1 MLVKGPFSLVIACA
15 AFVGSFLGTF
25 SGVSGT
31 TFSGEAWAQKKK
43 VVVVQFKGPAADK
56 YRIAV
61 MKSVFHSGID
71 VVPDKT
77 LVKVEADLGLQKVSD
92 SYTGV
97 SRELKLSGFVSGIIT
112 GGRRP
117 KARVI
122 VHDATG
128 KPIGGQIFQATSAP
142 KLMAMVAAGAGP
154 KVASVLGAGGGAAAA
169 EPVAEAKAPAKEE
182 AVAAAEPAADEE
194 KPRKRKRADDA
205 EKAKEEEDSADKAGA
220 DADVAA
226 AADEDEVVSKKKAK
240 SGGKGLRAAFVMRM
254 FSRNFAYN
262 QSVLG
267 NQQGYQAPASNFNN
281 LPLVP
286 APGIAL
292 DFFPMSALGF
302 FGSFN
307 KAIAGSKDSG
317 GSVYA
322 TTAFSWLVGAKGRIG
337 VSSFEIEPSV
347 GYGAQVFT
355 IENLATAPMRINV
368 APVDYRFARLGSGLR
383 IPLSSGGAFTVGGH
397 YLHILSA
404 GDILTEA
411 KYFKGSAVGGE
422 LSADVLFPLSFAK
435 GFDVSVGL
443 DFRRMAFA
451 FTPTKTPA
459 SGRIA
464 GGAIDQYIGLNLAV
478 GYNIG
483 L

>member
-1 MLVKGPFSLVIACA
+1 MTVKSPFSLLIACA
-15 AFVGSFLGTF
+15 AFVGTFLGAFSGSTTF
-25 SGVSGT
+25 S
-31 TFSGEAWAQKKK
+31 SGEAWAQKKK

-97 SRELKLSGFVSGIIT
+97 SRELKLAGFVSGIIT

-122 VHDATG
+122 VHDPSG

-142 KLMAMVAAGAGP
+142 KLMAMVAAGSGP
-154 KVASVLGAGGGAAAA
+154 KVAAVLGGGGGGG
-169 EPVAEAKAPAKEE
+169 EPVAEAPAEKA
-182 AVAAAEPAADEE
+182 AVAAAEPAAKEDKAAAEEEE
-194 KPRKRKRADDA
+194 KPRKRKRGED
-205 EKAKEEEDSADKAGA
+205 KAKEEDEDKAGA

-226 AADEDEVVSKKKAK
+226 SADEDEVVSKKKK
-240 SGGKGLRAAFVMRM
+240 STGKGIRAAFVMRM

-262 QSVLG
+262 QSFAG
-267 NQQGYQAPASNFNN
+267 NQQGYQAPESKFSN

-292 DFFPMSALGF
+292 EFFPMSSLGF
-302 FGSFN
+302 FGSYN

-322 TTAFSWLVGAKGRIG
+322 TTAFQWLIGAKGRIA
-337 VSSFEIEPSV
+337 VSSVEIEPSV
-347 GYGAQVFT
+347 GYGAQAFT
-355 IENLATAPMRINV
+355 IENLATAPGRINV

-397 YLHILSA
+397 YLYILGA
-404 GDILTEA
+404 GDILNEA

-422 LSADVLFPLSFAK
+422 LSADYLFPLSFAK
-435 GFDVSVGL
+435 GFDVNVGL

-451 FTPTKTPA
+451 FTPNKTPPN
-459 SGRIA
+459 GRIA
-464 GGAIDQYIGLNLAV
+464 GGAIDQYVGLNLSL

>member
-1 MLVKGPFSLVIACA
+1 MTVKSPFSLLIACA
-15 AFVGSFLGTF
+15 AFVGSFFGAF
-25 SGVSGT
+25 SGST

-97 SRELKLSGFVSGIIT
+97 SRELKLAGFVSGIIT

-122 VHDATG
+122 VHDPSG

-142 KLMAMVAAGAGP
+142 KLMAMVAAGSGP
-154 KVASVLGAGGGAAAA
+154 KVAAVLGAGGGAA
-169 EPVAEAKAPAKEE
+169 EPVAETPAEKEP
-182 AVAAAEPAADEE
+182 VAAAEPAEKADKAASDDDE
-194 KPRKRKRADDA
+194 KPRKRKRGEA
-205 EKAKEEEDSADKAGA
+205 AKEEEDDKGGA

-226 AADEDEVVSKKKAK
+226 SADEDEVVTKKKK
-240 SGGKGLRAAFVMRM
+240 STGKGIRAAFVMRM

-262 QSVLG
+262 QSFAG
-267 NQQGYQAPASNFNN
+267 NQQGYQAPESKFNN

-292 DFFPMSALGF
+292 EFFPMSSLGI
-302 FGSFN
+302 FGSYN

-322 TTAFSWLVGAKGRIG
+322 TTAFSWLLGAKGRIDLAS
-337 VSSFEIEPSV
+337 VQIEPSI
-347 GYGAQVFT
+347 GYGAQAFT
-355 IENLATAPMRINV
+355 IENLPGKPDRINV

-383 IPLSSGGAFTVGGH
+383 IPMSSGGAFTVGGH
-397 YLHILSA
+397 YLYILGA
-404 GDILTEA
+404 GDILNEA

-422 LSADVLFPLSFAK
+422 LSADYLFPLSFAK

-451 FTPTKTPA
+451 FTPNKAPP
-459 SGRIA
+459 SMRIA
-464 GGAIDQYIGLNLAV
+464 GGAIDQYVGLNLSV